1 MTGNRLP
8 PGSAVYA
15 KRMFP
20 SFSVAVKHQRKCCT
34 CKKTLGLQGLP
45 LIAENGAVIQLAE
58 QWQDIDG
65 FPRIISGISH
75 GEISQVLNT
84 LREKEHFK
92 FTTFDDV
99 DDATIAEWTGL
110 SRSQAALTQLHEA
123 SVTLIWRDS
132 DERMAQFTARLNELG
147 LQFMQ
152 GARFWHVLDAS
163 AGKDQAANWIIATY
177 QQLSGKRP
185 TTLGLGDG
193 PNDAPLLEVMDYAV
207 IVKGLNREG
216 VHLHDEDPAHVWRT
230 QREGPEGWREG
241 LDHFFSAS

>member
-1 MTGNRLP
+1 ML
-8 PGSAVYA
+8 YL
-15 KRMFP
+15 
-20 SFSVAVKHQRKCCT
+20 Q
-34 CKKTLGLQGLP
+34 KTLGLQGLP

-152 GARFWHVLDAS
+152 GARFWHVWMPLPEKIRLPTGLS
-163 AGKDQAANWIIATY
+163 RPINNCQANAQPHLARAMGQTM
-177 QQLSGKRP
+177 RP
-185 TTLGLGDG
+185 
-193 PNDAPLLEVMDYAV
+193 Y
-207 IVKGLNREG
+207 
-216 VHLHDEDPAHVWRT
+216 WR
-230 QREGPEGWREG
+230 
-241 LDHFFSAS
+241 

>member
-1 MTGNRLP
+1 ML
-8 PGSAVYA
+8 YL
-15 KRMFP
+15 
-20 SFSVAVKHQRKCCT
+20 Q
-34 CKKTLGLQGLP
+34 KTLGLQGLP

-152 GARFWHVLDAS
+152 GARSGTSWMPLPEKIRLPTGLS
-163 AGKDQAANWIIATY
+163 RPINNCQANAQPHLAWAMGQTM
-177 QQLSGKRP
+177 RP
-185 TTLGLGDG
+185 
-193 PNDAPLLEVMDYAV
+193 Y
-207 IVKGLNREG
+207 
-216 VHLHDEDPAHVWRT
+216 WR
-230 QREGPEGWREG
+230 
-241 LDHFFSAS
+241 

>member
-1 MTGNRLP
+1 ML
-8 PGSAVYA
+8 YL
-15 KRMFP
+15 
-20 SFSVAVKHQRKCCT
+20 Q
-34 CKKTLGLQGLP
+34 KTLGLQGLP

-132 DERMAQFTARLNELG
+132 DERMARSASSERTG
-147 LQFMQ
+147 LT
-152 GARFWHVLDAS
+152 VY
-163 AGKDQAANWIIATY
+163 AGCALTGTYWMPLPERWAANWIIATY

-216 VHLHDEDPAHVWRT
+216 VHLHDEDPARVWRT
-230 QREGPEGWREG
+230 QREETSGRLGEAGP
-241 LDHFFSAS
+241 FFLRPLSVMARAYRYARPV

>member
-1 MTGNRLP
+1 MFSIQQPLLVFSDLDGTLLDSHSYDWQPAAPWLSRLHEANIP
-8 PGSAVYA
+8 VILCSSKTSAEMLYLQ
-15 KRMFP
+15 KM
-20 SFSVAVKHQRKCCT
+20 
-34 CKKTLGLQGLP
+34 LGLQGLP

-75 GEISQVLNT
+75 GEICQV
-84 LREKEHFK
+84 
-92 FTTFDDV
+92 
-99 DDATIAEWTGL
+99 
-110 SRSQAALTQLHEA
+110 
-123 SVTLIWRDS
+123 
-132 DERMAQFTARLNELG
+132 
-147 LQFMQ
+147 MQ

-177 QQLSGKRP
+177 QQLSGRRP

-216 VHLHDEDPAHVWRT
+216 VHLHDEDPARVWRT

-241 LDHFFSAS
+241 LDHFFSAR